1 MIIFQYDSSFEGLL
15 TSVFD
20 SFNLR
25 KVPDV
30 LIGNQDNL
38 PLFHDEV
45 CVVRTDKAK
54 AERVWNGLTKK
65 VSSYNISLITRC
77 WMTELPNVAMLLF
90 RYLHKIFSCT
100 HSIESNFTDP
110 DVLAVFQLGKKVTD
124 EYTRALQFVRFQKTV
139 DNIYFA
145 ILEPLY
151 NILPL
156 TINHFRNRFS
166 DQQWIIY
173 DVKRKYGIYYD
184 CNTIHEVT
192 FSDTTLLNL
201 QQILSTPENLAQN
214 ELLLQT
220 LWKSYFNTI
229 CIKER
234 LNPRKQKKDMPVRY
248 WKYLTEKY

>member
-1 MIIFQYDSSFEGLL
+1 MKKLFIITGEYSGDIHASHVVSEL
-15 TSVFD
+15 
-20 SFNLR
+20 
-25 KVPDV
+25 KKIYPDV
-30 LIGNQDNL
+30 IIEGIGGENL
-38 PLFHDEV
+38 KNAGVKLFADH
-45 CVVRTDKAK
+45 
-54 AERVWNGLTKK
+54 KK
-65 VSSYNISLITRC
+65 MSAVGISPAII
-77 WMTELPNVAMLLF
+77 W
-90 RYLHKIFSCT
+90 T
-100 HSIESNFTDP
+100 H
-110 DVLAVFQLGKKVTD
+110 FQLGKKVTD

-156 TINHFRNRFS
+156 TIDHFRNRFS

-220 LWKSYFNTI
+220 LWKSYFKTI